1 MSNTNTQSIV
11 NRVAKQLG
19 LNRNQVQGTMG
30 LLDEGNTVPF
40 IARYRKESTGNLDEV
55 QIRDVASVAQEIRQL
70 EDRRETILASVE
82 EQGKLSGELRQKIEQ
97 AETVARLEDLYA
109 PYRPKRR
116 TRGQKAREAG
126 LDPVAEAIW
135 KGGDIRAVAKKH
147 TGEDFPSVDEV
158 IHGAKDI
165 IAEDISDDAE
175 VRDRVRSEA
184 RKRGKLSCRR
194 RRGGDEDPN
203 FKLYFDFSTSVQ
215 HAKPHQVL
223 AMRRG
228 ENEKVLSAGVDVD
241 DDRLIGWISKQK
253 NDAKSGQ
260 GRKLVDEAIED
271 GYKRLI
277 HPSIERDVRGELEE
291 MAEEHAIG
299 VFALNL
305 KNLLLQPPLQDRR
318 MLGIDPGYRTGCKVA
333 VVSKSGEYETND
345 MIYVHDGRREEAP
358 HKIRKM
364 IDQHNID
371 VVAVGNGT
379 GSRETEQAVAD
390 AIADVDRDIQYAIVD
405 EAGASVYSAS
415 DIARREFPDLDVS
428 IRGAISIA
436 RRLQDPLAE
445 LVKIDPKSIGVG
457 MYQHDVNQTR
467 LQESLDAVVEDVVNG
482 VGVDLGSASEPLL
495 ARVAGIGPTLARRIV
510 KYRSRNGGISSRA
523 EVKDVRGVG
532 AKTYEQCAGF
542 LRIRDGEE
550 PLDQTGIH
558 PENYTL
564 ARAILRE
571 AGAKLGE
578 DSLNRNLE
586 SLRSSGKLAQLADK
600 HGVGQYTLE
609 DILDALLRPG
619 RDPREAL
626 DAPQLRSDVLKMED
640 LREGMKLKGT
650 VRNVVDFGAF
660 VDIGVKQD
668 GLVHVSEMADRY
680 VKNPH
685 DFVSVGDQIDV
696 MIMSV
701 DKDRGR
707 IGLSMK
713 QAK

>member
-1 MSNTNTQSIV
+1 MSNTTTKSIV
-11 NRVAKQLG
+11 ERVARELG
-19 LNRNQVQGTMG
+19 IKKHQVEGTMS

-40 IARYRKESTGNLDEV
+40 IARYRKEATGNLDEV
-55 QIRDVASVAQEIRQL
+55 QIRDVASSVDGLRQL
-70 EDRRETILASVE
+70 EDRRETILASIE
-82 EQGKLSGELRQKIEQ
+82 EQGALSGELRQKIEH
-97 AETVARLEDLYA
+97 ADTIARLEDLYA

-126 LDPVAEAIW
+126 LEPVAETIW
-135 KGGDIRAVAKKH
+135 KGGDIRAAAKSH
-147 TGEDFPSVDEV
+147 TCEDFPSVDDV
-158 IHGAKDI
+158 IAGAKDI

-175 VRDRVRSEA
+175 VRDRVRREA
-184 RKRGKLSCRR
+184 RKRGKFACRR

-203 FKLYFDFSTSVQ
+203 FKLYFNFSASVK

-223 AMRRG
+223 AIRRG
-228 ENEKVLSAGVDVD
+228 ENEKVLSAGIEID
-241 DDRLIGWISKQK
+241 DAAMHSWISNRK

-277 HPSIERDVRGELEE
+277 HPAIERDIRGELEE
-291 MAEEHAIG
+291 KAEEHAIG

-305 KNLLLQPPLQDRR
+305 KNLLLQPPLPSRR
-318 MLGIDPGYRTGCKVA
+318 ILGIDPGYRTGCKMA
-333 VVSKSGEYETND
+333 VISKSGEFETTD
-345 MIYVHDGRREEAP
+345 MIYVHDGRRKEAP

-364 IDQHNID
+364 IDQHDID

-390 AIADVDRDIQYAIVD
+390 AIAEVDRDVQYAIVD

-428 IRGAISIA
+428 VRGAISIA

-510 KYRSRNGGISSRA
+510 KHRSRSGGIASRN
-523 EVKDVRGVG
+523 ELKDVRGVG
-532 AKTYEQCAGF
+532 AKTFEQCAGF
-542 LRIRDGEE
+542 LRIRNGKE
-550 PLDQTGIH
+550 PLDGTGIH

-564 ARAILRE
+564 ARAILNE

-578 DSLNRNLE
+578 DNLQQRLKG
-586 SLRSSGKLAQLADK
+586 LRSSGKLGQLADK
-600 HGVGQYTLE
+600 HGVGRYTLE
-609 DILDALLRPG
+609 DIVDALLRPG

-626 DAPQLRSDVLKMED
+626 DPPQLRSDVLKMED
-640 LREGMKLKGT
+640 LREGMKLTGT

-685 DFVSVGDQIDV
+685 DFVSVGDKIEV
-696 MIMSV
+696 MILSV

-713 QAK
+713 QA